1 MGLRESTKRNAQ
13 LTRQNDIFSNKMSF
27 VCFFKER
34 HHTAKAVLHWVPKDP
49 NTTFLVSTF
58 TLKMPERIS
67 PFSCSKICDFIILP
81 KVY

>member
-13 LTRQNDIFSNKMSF
+13 LNRQNDIFSHKMPF

-34 HHTAKAVLHWVPKDP
+34 HHTAKAALHWVPKAP

-58 TLKMPERIS
+58 TLKMPES
-67 PFSCSKICDFIILP
+67 SDSAYFSFFMLKNM
-81 KVY
+81 